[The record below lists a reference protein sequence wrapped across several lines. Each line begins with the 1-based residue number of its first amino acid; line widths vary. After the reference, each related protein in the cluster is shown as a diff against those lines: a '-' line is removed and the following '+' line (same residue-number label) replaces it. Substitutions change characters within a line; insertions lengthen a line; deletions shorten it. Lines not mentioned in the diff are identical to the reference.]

1 MLRTSFPNTVFSL
14 PFKDRRDHVLYVG
27 EIEISADEGE
37 RGEEESVDV
46 DMHCYPF
53 RWQSS

>member
-37 RGEEESVDV
+37 RGEEGIDV
-46 DMHCYPF
+46 DMDMDIHCY
-53 RWQSS
+53 R